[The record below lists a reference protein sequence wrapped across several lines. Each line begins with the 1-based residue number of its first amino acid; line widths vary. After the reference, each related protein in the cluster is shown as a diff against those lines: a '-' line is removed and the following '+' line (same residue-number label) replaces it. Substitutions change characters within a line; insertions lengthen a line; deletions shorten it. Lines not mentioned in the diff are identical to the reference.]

1 MVRLTHSWWSVP
13 MLDKRWNV
21 EDQIEKS
28 MYINALSVA
37 YAKASGAYITCH
49 CDTFM
54 YKWLKELPYDEIF
67 VDLDDLKDKIKCDST
82 FMWAAGKFV
91 ALQNEPLGTIHIDF
105 DVFIKSPLCLEN
117 MEYEGADFIFS
128 HIEHANYDEQR
139 VLRDVLQ
146 GIDMTPDFGCNVG
159 IIGFNN
165 ENAKRDYIENYNSY
179 LYSVDYKVGDDK
191 DINADLIL
199 EQIFL
204 FQMMNE
210 YSSKYLIGD
219 QRYEQT
225 NTLQKRAVNMGFEHL
240 LGRSKYSPYLMNKT
254 KKRLLELFPDIY
266 HKVENMDFSCAK

>member
-37 YAKASGAYITCH
+37 YAKSSGAYITCH
-49 CDTFM
+49 CDSYM
-54 YKWLKELPYDEIF
+54 YEYLKELPYDEIF

-91 ALQNEPLGTIHIDF
+91 ALENEPIGTIHIDF
-105 DVFIKSPLCLEN
+105 DVFIKSPKCLEN
-117 MEYEGADFIFS
+117 MCFDGADFIFS
-128 HIEHANYDEQR
+128 HIENANYHEQHS
-139 VLRDVLQ
+139 LRDVLT
-146 GIDMTPDFGCNVG
+146 GINMEPNFACNVG

-165 ENAKRDYIENYNSY
+165 ENAKRDYINNYNSY
-179 LYSVDYKVGDDK
+179 LYSIDYKVGNDK

-199 EQIFL
+199 EQL
-204 FQMMNE
+204 YLYNMLNE
-210 YSSKYLIGD
+210 YTGRTLVGD
-219 QRYEQT
+219 QRCDQT
-225 NTLQKRAVNMGFEHL
+225 ISMQKRSIDIGFEHL

-254 KKRLLELFPDIY
+254 KNTLKTLFPDIY
-266 HKVENMDFSCAK
+266 AKVENMNFNK

>member
-49 CDTFM
+49 CDSFM

-67 VDLDDLKDKIKCDST
+67 VDLDDLKDKMKCDPT

-91 ALQNEPLGTIHIDF
+91 ALEKEPLGTIHIDF
-105 DVFIKSPLCLEN
+105 DVFIKSPKCLEE
-117 MEYEGADFIFS
+117 MDFEGADFIFS
-128 HIEHANYDEQR
+128 HIEIADYEEQHSLANIIT
-139 VLRDVLQ
+139 DVN
-146 GIDMTPDFGCNVG
+146 MNTEFGCNVG
-159 IIGFNN
+159 IIGFMN
-165 ENAKRDYIENYNSY
+165 ENAKMDYINNYNSH
-179 LYSVDYKVGDDK
+179 LDIDYKVGDDK

-199 EQIFL
+199 EQL
-204 FQMMNE
+204 YLYQMMNE
-210 YSSKYLIGD
+210 YSSKTLIGD

-225 NTLQKRAVNMGFEHL
+225 HTLQERAVNMGFEHL
-240 LGRSKYSPYLMNKT
+240 LGRSKYSPYLMKKT
-254 KKRLLELFPDIY
+254 KKKLLDLFPDIY
-266 HKVENMDFSCAK
+266 AKVANMDFSIDNK